1 MNVPFLDLRAQYHSI
16 KDEVD
21 AAVLK
26 VLESTAYASGPFVEE
41 FEKNYAAAHDVTHCI
56 AVNSCTSALHL
67 ALLALGIGQGDE
79 VIIPAHTFVATAWAV
94 SYVGATPVFCDVT
107 SDTYTL
113 DPLKIEAKITDRTK
127 AIIPVHLYGQ
137 PADID
142 TIMLVAEK
150 YNLRVIEDAA
160 QAHLAEYNGKKI
172 GGLADIACFS
182 FYPGKNLGAYGEGGA
197 ITTNSDIL
205 AEKCKLLRNHAQP
218 VKYVHTEVGY
228 NYRMDGIQG
237 AVLSVKLRH
246 LDNWTEQRRAIA
258 ERYTMDFSKV
268 GGLTP
273 PKERDNTKHVY
284 HLYELGLETKEKRD
298 ELMEYLK
305 QNEIHSGLHYPIP
318 THLQEAYIGLGYKVG
333 DFPVT
338 EWCADNLLSLPMYP
352 DMTDEMVEYVIKKV
366 TEFAKK

>member
-1 MNVPFLDLRAQYHSI
+1 MKVPFLDLRAQYHSI
-16 KDEVD
+16 KDEVNE
-21 AAVLK
+21 AVLE
-26 VLESTAYASGPFVEE
+26 VLESTAYASGPYVEK
-41 FEKNYAAAHDVTHCI
+41 FEKEFAAAHNVAHCV
-56 AVNSCTSALHL
+56 ALNSGTSALHL
-67 ALLALGIGQGDE
+67 ALLSLGIGKDDE

-107 SDTYTL
+107 NDTYTL

-137 PADID
+137 PADMD
-142 TIMLVAEK
+142 TIMIVAEK

-160 QAHLAEYNGKKI
+160 QSHIAEYNGKKI

>member
-1 MNVPFLDLRAQYHSI
+1 MNVPFLDLKAQYHTI
-16 KDEVD
+16 KEEVD
-21 AAVLK
+21 TAVLK

-41 FEKNYAAAHDVTHCI
+41 FEKSFAAALGVAHCV
-56 AVNSCTSALHL
+56 AVNSGTSALHL
-67 ALLALGIGQGDE
+67 ALLSLGIGLGDE
-79 VIIPAHTFVATAWAV
+79 VIIPAQTFVATAWAV
-94 SYVGATPVFCDVT
+94 SYVGATAVFCDVT

-113 DPLKIEAKITDRTK
+113 DPAKIEQHITERTK

-137 PADID
+137 PADMAA
-142 TIMLVAEK
+142 IMLIAEK

-160 QAHLAEYNGKKI
+160 QAHLAEYDDKKI
-172 GGLADIACFS
+172 GGWGDIACFS

-237 AVLSVKLRH
+237 AVLNVKLKH
-246 LDNWTEQRRAIA
+246 LPHWTTLRRGIA
-258 ERYTMDFSKV
+258 TRYTDAFAKV
-268 GGLTP
+268 DGLTP
-273 PKERDNTKHVY
+273 PKERENSKHVY
-284 HLYELGLETKEKRD
+284 HLYELGLETKKKRD
-298 ELMEYLK
+298 ELMTFL
-305 QNEIHSGLHYPIP
+305 NESGIQTGLHYPIP
-318 THLQEAYIGLGYKVG
+318 THLQEVYTGLGYKNG

-338 EWCADNLLSLPMYP
+338 EWCANNLLSLPMYP

-366 TEFAKK
+366 IEFANK

>member
-16 KDEVD
+16 KDEVNE
-21 AAVLK
+21 AVLE
-26 VLESTAYASGPFVEE
+26 VLESTAYASGPYVEK
-41 FEKNYAAAHDVTHCI
+41 FEKEFAAAHNVAHCV
-56 AVNSCTSALHL
+56 ALNSGTSALHL
-67 ALLALGIGQGDE
+67 ALLSLGIGKDDE
-79 VIIPAHTFVATAWAV
+79 VILPANTFVATAWAV

-107 SDTYTL
+107 NDTYTL

-137 PADID
+137 PADMDSINL
-142 TIMLVAEK
+142 IAKK
-150 YNLRVIEDAA
+150 YNLKVIEDAA
-160 QAHLAEYNGKKI
+160 QAHLAEYNGSKV
-172 GGLADIACFS
+172 GNHSDVACFS

-197 ITTNSDIL
+197 ILTNDSDI
-205 AEKCKLLRNHAQP
+205 AEKCKLLRNHSQP

-237 AVLSVKLRH
+237 AVLNVKLGH
-246 LDNWTEQRRAIA
+246 LANWTELRRSVA
-258 ERYTMDFSKV
+258 ERYTAAFSSID
-268 GGLTP
+268 GLTP

-298 ELMEYLK
+298 EIMSYLNENGI
-305 QNEIHSGLHYPIP
+305 QNGLHYPIP

-338 EWCADNLLSLPMYP
+338 EWCADHLLSLPMYP
-352 DMTDEMVEYVIKKV
+352 DMTDEMVEYVIEKI
-366 TEFAKK
+366 TEFAQK